1 MEPSSSLKN
10 QKLPRS
16 RQLVPPILFSFLLVL
31 SVGLNI
37 YFLVFQNSSDLLGN
51 VHATEPEEAKEVK
64 VPTAALEDEA
74 AEPRLP
80 TVAIRE
86 EEPIW
91 KDRPSEEQAFNVKRT
106 SLDSSGHFPGRN
118 IQTLRVRIRNS
129 LSYTICRTM
138 NADECGPFAAQ
149 LGRLLAWSLDVN
161 RDLRKGDHLD
171 VVYERLDNQ
180 GQFKILHLNYESGY
194 LGKTLEANFY
204 KATGMTY
211 GSYFDREGKEIPQR
225 IVGKQSPIAGYIEI
239 TSLPGDFRRGR
250 RGHHGTDFKA
260 EVGTPI
266 RATFDGRV
274 LRINWNVRANGY
286 CVELD
291 HPAQGIKTRYL
302 HLSRVLVKRGQYVKQ
317 GEAIAQSGNTGRS
330 FAPHLH
336 YEVLSRGK
344 KKTIY
349 NPFDFKYHKT
359 YRRKISN
366 QETDDY
372 LMIIRRYDTILQA
385 NEAAGKTQVS

>member
-1 MEPSSSLKN
+1 MEPFSSLKN

-51 VHATEPEEAKEVK
+51 VHATEPEEAKRVK
-64 VPTAALEDEA
+64 VPTAALEDDA
-74 AEPRLP
+74 VEPRLP
-80 TVAIRE
+80 VVAIRE

-91 KDRPSEEQAFNVKRT
+91 KDRPSEEQTFNVKQT
-106 SLDSSGHFPGRN
+106 SLDSSDHFPGRN

-149 LGRLLAWSLDVN
+149 LGRLLVWVLDVN

-225 IVGKQSPIAGYIEI
+225 IVGKQSPIADYIEI

-274 LRINWNVRANGY
+274 LRTNWNVRANGY

-359 YRRKISN
+359 YHRKISN
-366 QETDDY
+366 QETSDY

>member
-1 MEPSSSLKN
+1 M
-10 QKLPRS
+10 
-16 RQLVPPILFSFLLVL
+16 
-31 SVGLNI
+31 
-37 YFLVFQNSSDLLGN
+37 
-51 VHATEPEEAKEVK
+51 HATEPEEAKRVK
-64 VPTAALEDEA
+64 VPTAALEDDA
-74 AEPRLP
+74 VEPRLP
-80 TVAIRE
+80 VVAIRE

-91 KDRPSEEQAFNVKRT
+91 KDRPSDEQAFNVKRT

-149 LGRLLAWSLDVN
+149 LGRLLVWVLDVN

-225 IVGKQSPIAGYIEI
+225 IVGKQSPIADYIEI
-239 TSLPGDFRRGR
+239 TSLPGDFRKGR

-366 QETDDY
+366 QETGDY

-385 NEAAGKTQVS
+385 NETAGKTQVS

>member
-51 VHATEPEEAKEVK
+51 VHATEPEEAKRVK
-64 VPTAALEDEA
+64 VPTAALEDDA
-74 AEPRLP
+74 VEPRLP
-80 TVAIRE
+80 VVAIRE

-91 KDRPSEEQAFNVKRT
+91 KDRPSDEQAFNVKRT

-118 IQTLRVRIRNS
+118 IQTLRVRIKNS

-149 LGRLLAWSLDVN
+149 LGRLLAWSLDVS
-161 RDLRKGDHLD
+161 RDLREGDHLD
-171 VVYERLDNQ
+171 VVYERLDSQ
-180 GQFKILHLNYESGY
+180 GQFKILRLNYESGY

-204 KATGMTY
+204 KATGMMY

-239 TSLPGDFRRGR
+239 TSLPGDFRKGR